1 MLLQVMTFDFFFRGS
16 EQLRLTGKKFGGV
29 KNLYWRSF
37 WGGERQ
43 ITNEGVRKE
52 KIKEREKKKQ
62 IKKHSKNNIDNTASG
77 EENEYN

>member
-1 MLLQVMTFDFFFRGS
+1 M
-16 EQLRLTGKKFGGV
+16 
-29 KNLYWRSF
+29 YWRSF

-52 KIKEREKKKQ
+52 KIERKKQ